1 MNTFMLLVLLQLNFF
16 GSSGE
21 PVIKSKI
28 SLDAVSAQETVAF
41 IQIGKSGN
49 FLFSNLD
56 AGQYDLFIEIPENA
70 TKTLDKRMRQKFEN
84 DIEAAY
90 NTDKDTWL
98 WQHPDGFLKIEFGTM
113 KKLAEPYT
121 PVFEPPLG
129 LNNEE
134 EETEDDPNDVFGAI
148 LRKKAEAERMINNR
162 QDKRVRIMQFT
173 VVGEQGSIGGKILS
187 TTQKDF
193 HMLTV
198 GKADITLENKGVVE
212 ILQRIED

>member
-1 MNTFMLLVLLQLNFF
+1 MNTFMLLVLLQLNLF
-16 GSSGE
+16 GTSGE

-28 SLDAVSAQETVAF
+28 SLDAVSAKETVAF

-56 AGQYDLFIEIPENA
+56 AGQYDLYIEIPGNA

-84 DIEAAY
+84 DVEAAY
-90 NTDKDTWL
+90 NTDKETWL
-98 WQHPDGFLKIEFGTM
+98 WQHPDGFLKVAFGTM

-129 LNNEE
+129 MNDEV
-134 EETEDDPNDVFGAI
+134 EETESDPNDVVGAI
-148 LRKKAEAERMINNR
+148 LRKKAEAERMMN
-162 QDKRVRIMQFT
+162 QQEDQRVRIMRFT
-173 VVGEQGSIGGKILS
+173 VIGEQGSIGGKILS

-212 ILQRIED
+212 ILQRFDD